1 MKKNIT
7 LYLFVFTLLI
17 LIFQLVNSN
26 KVLQAQDA
34 KLGDAQKKASQ
45 LQEELQEVQARLED
59 EVYLS
64 LPQNEGAGRFFP
76 NADLK
81 ALQTQVESAVYDL
94 NVKKGNNPLI
104 PYAGMDG
111 RFFFNKVKVL
121 NHKWLVADF
130 SDGTHWGEVLA
141 AYTVTAEGTI
151 TFNTIAHLLY
161 PVEE

>member
-45 LQEELQEVQARLED
+45 LQEELQEVQARFED
-59 EVYLS
+59 EVYFS

-76 NADLK
+76 NADLE

-130 SDGTHWGEVLA
+130 SDGTHWGEVLV